1 VSKSIPWKDQYKH
14 PLWQKTRAE
23 SLDAASYTCQR
34 CGDKESQLHV
44 HHKRYVKGR
53 MIWEYGIEELEVLCE
68 PCHELSHAEKD
79 ALQEFIARL
88 PSEAIPEILGLLIG
102 YCEERPQLAYVSA
115 DTKQFEHCDGGFLN
129 VGFMAAYASKI
140 DDGVFVNE
148 LTRQMILG
156 DTGDALMVKMPERR
170 HG

>member
-1 VSKSIPWKDQYKH
+1 MSAPIAWKDQYKH
-14 PLWQKTRAE
+14 PNWQRTRAE
-23 SLDAASYTCQR
+23 SLKAADYTCQR
-34 CGDKESQLHV
+34 CGDKENQLHV

-53 MIWEYGIEELEVLCE
+53 MIWEYAIEELEVQCE

-79 ALQEFIARL
+79 AFQEFVARI

-140 DDGVFVNE
+140 DDGVFIRE
-148 LTRQMILG
+148 LVRQMIFGGTNGVL
-156 DTGDALMVKMPERR
+156 TVRMPERH